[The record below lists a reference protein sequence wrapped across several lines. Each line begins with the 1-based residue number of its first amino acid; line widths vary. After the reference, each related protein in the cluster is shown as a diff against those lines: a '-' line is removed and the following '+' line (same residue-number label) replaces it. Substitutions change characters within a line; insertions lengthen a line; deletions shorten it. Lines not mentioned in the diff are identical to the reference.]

1 MTILVDFTTILASAK
16 TIKGATWH
24 QIDQFSMGFK
34 QSPKNSNKLKH
45 GFDLIQLQGKVI
57 VSNFTLNLLFNTFF

>member
-16 TIKGATWH
+16 TIKGAIWH

-34 QSPKNSNKLKH
+34 QSPKNSNKLKTWLW
-45 GFDLIQLQGKVI
+45 FNSVARQSYNLEEEYLQ
-57 VSNFTLNLLFNTFF
+57 